1 MKFKKSQDGFALI
14 ELLVV
19 LSIIGVLS
27 GMVLVSV
34 SEAKE
39 KARDVKRVQQIQEID
54 KAILLYKSDHDGD
67 VPLLS
72 GTGPSGRNCSYTEDL
87 GANENGYCVAVAG
100 EINGSVGD
108 ASWAAFKAAIAPY
121 MGGEVPEDPCSTCS
135 DGLGYIYIAP
145 AALTGATSDGDYQ
158 VYASLERTK
167 KKTGVS
173 TTDDDFMFDGGD
185 EEGSDT
191 IAPNTPNNFA
201 VVENGTGPGGFPMLN
216 FSWDP
221 SEDDED
227 GSGVKHYLIKTYGL
241 ISTPPARVETGTSFS
256 WENAFVDGLVCFT
269 VAAEDNAGNISSESA
284 QECYPSSFYTLNT
297 PSNLNADVSNY
308 PSIQFFWN
316 HSADPSLANLSFEV
330 YKDGSPSAIIPT
342 PQTVTMDYAAWNVV
356 DSSDFWTETFCF
368 TVKSKATDPGNGV
381 IIYSDMSSQFC
392 AEPFVPPSYSVTV
405 PGSLQ
410 STYLVSP
417 AGGLRLSWS
426 PSVSNYPTQF
436 GITGYEIRACF
447 GSNCDFV
454 ISANDFASPFNV
466 SPAGVNTIWG
476 TSDRCWSIRGK
487 DVAGR
492 TSEFS
497 APTCIAP
504 Q

>member
-1 MKFKKSQDGFALI
+1 MKTRTLQQGFALI

-34 SEAKE
+34 SEANE
-39 KARDVKRVQQIQEID
+39 KARDSKRIQQIAEID
-54 KAILLYKSDHDGD
+54 KAISLYKTDVGH
-67 VPLLS
+67 VPLLAS
-72 GTGPSGRNCSYTEDL
+72 EGQNCSYTENL
-87 GANENGYCVAVAG
+87 GENHAGYCVAISG
-100 EINGSVGD
+100 EITGGGED
-108 ASWAAFKAAIAPY
+108 PSWTAFKAEIGPY
-121 MGGEVPEDPCSTCS
+121 LNNQVPGDPCPSCN
-135 DGLGYIYIAP
+135 GLGYIYIAP
-145 AALTGATSDGDYQ
+145 AAVPNATSDDDYQ
-158 VYASLERTK
+158 IYTSLERTN
-167 KKTGVS
+167 KKTGHSS
-173 TTDDDFMFDGGD
+173 TNDDFVQPEEGD
-185 EEGSDT
+185 ETDT
-191 IAPNTPNNFA
+191 TAPNTPDNF
-201 VVENGTGPGGFPMLN
+201 VVVSNGLGPNSFPMLD

-227 GSGVKHYLIKTYGL
+227 GSGVKHYLINTYGL
-241 ISTPPARVETGTSFS
+241 MFTPPARVETGTSFS
-256 WENAFVDGLVCFT
+256 WENAFVDGVVCFT
-269 VAAEDNAGNISSESA
+269 VSAEDNAGNISPESA

-308 PSIQFFWN
+308 PNIQFFWN

-330 YKDGSPSAIIPT
+330 YKDGSPSAIIPS
-342 PQTVTMDYAAWNVV
+342 PQTVTIDYAAWNVV
-356 DSSDFWTETFCF
+356 DSSEFWTETFCF

-381 IIYSDMSSQFC
+381 IVYSDMSGQFC

-417 AGGLRLSWS
+417 AGGLSLSWS